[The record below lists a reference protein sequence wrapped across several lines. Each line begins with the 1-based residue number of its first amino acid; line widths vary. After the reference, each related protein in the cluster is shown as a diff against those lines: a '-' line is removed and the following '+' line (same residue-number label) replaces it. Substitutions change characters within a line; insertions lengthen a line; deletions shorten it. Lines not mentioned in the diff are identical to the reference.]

1 MRPIQ
6 YAVYRGNFEIYK
18 FILDRNDHDLEQQFQ
33 CQMSQTG
40 SSLLHLNAFRG
51 NVLILKDLLAQNLN
65 PFAQNKQGDSC
76 VHVAIRRNHL
86 EFLYE
91 IISWCVA
98 NNVTAEKADVENT
111 AENMTPFMTAVLREK
126 FEIANLLEK
135 NNLAKRGYVN
145 KDGRTVRQIAEDANR
160 VRVLAFL
167 DNKEIPSRPTINRNG
182 SMQNIS
188 QNINGLKQ
196 V

>member
-98 NNVTAEKADVENT
+98 NNVTAEKADVENI

-135 NNLAKRGYVN
+135 KNLAKRGYVN

>member
-182 SMQNIS
+182 SMHNIS

>member
-98 NNVTAEKADVENT
+98 NNVTAEKADVENI